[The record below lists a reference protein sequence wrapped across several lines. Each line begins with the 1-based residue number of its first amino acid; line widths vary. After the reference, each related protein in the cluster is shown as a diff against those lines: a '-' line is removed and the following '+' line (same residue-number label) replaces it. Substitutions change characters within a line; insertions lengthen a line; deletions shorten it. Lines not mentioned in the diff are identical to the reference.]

1 MFLKP
6 LTIFPLSG
14 SRVQVSKQ
22 LVCCHSFRV
31 DIAPHG
37 LHLHVCVSSVEGLQD
52 LVNKQYKYMFS
63 QRQISRYQSGYSLTL
78 AVCVWYADSGYKPPD
93 IKSIFDIKCANPT
106 VYDI

>member
-22 LVCCHSFRV
+22 LVCSHSFRV
-31 DIAPHG
+31 DIVPHG

-63 QRQISRYQSGYSLTL
+63 QRQISHYQSRYSLT
-78 AVCVWYADSGYKPPD
+78 
-93 IKSIFDIKCANPT
+93 
-106 VYDI
+106 